1 MTEVMPA
8 AAPQIKRLTGDRLA
22 PGEGSMNCIVLCGQ
36 QCLRAHISILQA
48 MLECS
53 AYPLVEVVAP
63 KLYG

>member
-1 MTEVMPA
+1 MPA

-22 PGEGSMNCIVLCGQ
+22 PGEGSMNCVVLYGQ
-36 QCLRAHISILQA
+36 QCLCADIPILEA
-48 MLECS
+48 MLECL